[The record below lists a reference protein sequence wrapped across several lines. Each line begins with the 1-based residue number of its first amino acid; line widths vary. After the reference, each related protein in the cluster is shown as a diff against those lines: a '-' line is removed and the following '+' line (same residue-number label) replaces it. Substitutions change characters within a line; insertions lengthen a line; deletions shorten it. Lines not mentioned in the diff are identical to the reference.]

1 MEKLVNDFSFG
12 LFFWQSLIFITLII
26 LLRIY
31 AWKPILTALSSRE
44 DGIKDALASAEKARL
59 EMQNLKADNEKLLQ
73 EARNEREAMIKEARE
88 IRKKMVA
95 EAEEDT
101 KERTSEMIAQ
111 AQDAIAAEKRA
122 AIAELKNQVAELS
135 LEIAEKVVRAE
146 LSDKNKQ
153 MQLVDK
159 MLQDATLN

>member
-1 MEKLVNDFSFG
+1 MNIVAPE
-12 LFFWQSLIFITLII
+12 SLIFWTTIIFII
-26 LLRIY
+26 LLVLLRKF
-31 AWKPILTALSSRE
+31 AWKPILGAVKGRE
-44 DGIKDALASAEKARL
+44 DSINHALESAEKAKL

-101 KERTSEMIAQ
+101 KERTSQMIAQ

>member
-1 MEKLVNDFSFG
+1 MNLVAPE
-12 LFFWQSLIFITLII
+12 SLIFWTTLIFVILII
-26 LLRIY
+26 LLRKF
-31 AWKPILTALSSRE
+31 AWKPILGAVKGRE
-44 DGIKDALASAEKARL
+44 DSINEALASAEKARL

-73 EARNEREAMIKEARE
+73 EARNERESMIKEARE

-111 AQDAIAAEKRA
+111 AQNAIAAEKRA

>member
-1 MEKLVNDFSFG
+1 MNLVAPE
-12 LFFWQSLIFITLII
+12 SLIFWTTLIFVLLII
-26 LLRIY
+26 LLRKF
-31 AWKPILTALSSRE
+31 AWKPILGAVRGRE
-44 DGIKDALASAEKARL
+44 DSINEALASAEKARL

-101 KERTSEMIAQ
+101 RERTSEMIAQ

-122 AIAELKNQVAELS
+122 AIAELKNQVANLS

>member
-1 MEKLVNDFSFG
+1 MNLVAPE
-12 LFFWQSLIFITLII
+12 SLIFWTTLIFVLLII
-26 LLRIY
+26 LLRKF
-31 AWKPILTALSSRE
+31 AWKPILGAVRGRE
-44 DGIKDALASAEKARL
+44 DSINEALASAEKARL

-101 KERTSEMIAQ
+101 RERTSEMIAQ

-122 AIAELKNQVAELS
+122 AIAELKNQVADLS